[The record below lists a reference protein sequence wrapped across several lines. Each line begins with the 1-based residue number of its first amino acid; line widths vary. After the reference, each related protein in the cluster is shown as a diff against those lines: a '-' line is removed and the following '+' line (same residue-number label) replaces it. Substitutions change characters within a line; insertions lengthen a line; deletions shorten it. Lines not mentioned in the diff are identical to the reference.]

1 MKLQDALADYLLQL
15 DADGRSPHTRDQY
28 ERHVRLFADW
38 ATTAGHDG
46 EIETVDEKL
55 IARFFVADVT
65 KARADGGPRKASSA
79 NALRSSIR
87 VFFGFAHG
95 AGWIA
100 RNPARLLRRALA
112 GTPRPRAIPADES
125 ERLLAAMAKGT
136 DPESRRDHVLFG
148 TLAATGIRIGSA
160 LALDAAD
167 IDLDRAEILLRKMKG
182 GHAATVYIPAVWIGP
197 LRAHLATV
205 APDPVFRARSG
216 TRLSQRQAQ
225 RRLEIWCVRSGL
237 PRSYSPHA
245 FRHAFAIR
253 AYEKTRDIGLVQAA
267 LAHRSIASTVIYA
280 RPTAGQVR
288 AAVGAQVSTSADS
301 QRNMW
306 Q

>member
-1 MKLQDALADYLLQL
+1 MKLQDALADFLVQL

-28 ERHVRLFADW
+28 ARHVRAFAAW
-38 ATTAGHDG
+38 AATAGHDG
-46 EIETVDEKL
+46 AIESIDERL
-55 IARFFVADVT
+55 IARYFVADAA
-65 KARADGGPRKASSA
+65 KQRADGGPRKATSA
-79 NALRSSIR
+79 NALRTSIR

-112 GTPRPRAIPADES
+112 GTPPPRAIPADES
-125 ERLLAAMAKGT
+125 ECLLAAMGKGT
-136 DPESRRDHVLFG
+136 DPESRRDYALFG

-167 IDLDRAEILLRKMKG
+167 IDLDRAEIRLRKMKG

-197 LRAHLATV
+197 LRAHVATTD
-205 APDPVFRARSG
+205 PGPVFRARSG
-216 TRLSQRQAQ
+216 ARLSQRQAQ
-225 RRLEIWCVRSGL
+225 RRLEIWCDRAGL
-237 PRSYSPHA
+237 PRAYSPHA

-253 AYEKTRDIGLVQAA
+253 TYEKTRDIGLVQAA
-267 LAHRSIASTVIYA
+267 PAHRSIASTVVYA

-288 AAVGAQVSTSADS
+288 AAVGAL
-301 QRNMW
+301 
-306 Q
+306 